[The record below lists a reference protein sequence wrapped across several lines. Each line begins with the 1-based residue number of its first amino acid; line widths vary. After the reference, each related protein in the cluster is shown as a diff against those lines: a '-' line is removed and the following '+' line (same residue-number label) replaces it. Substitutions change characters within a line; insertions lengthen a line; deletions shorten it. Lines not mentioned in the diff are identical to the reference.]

1 MVFHRI
7 SPQPFHPAV
16 GLGGPTPAHV
26 TPPGSAGRDGRPWL
40 GPRNSEIVSGGV
52 LLGKTGDF
60 TMNFHEFHGDL
71 TKHDD
76 FIVISSDSMGYEGD
90 IPSGN
95 D

>member
-1 MVFHRI
+1 M
-7 SPQPFHPAV
+7 SPQPFHPTV
-16 GLGGPTPAHV
+16 GLGGPAPAHV

-40 GPRNSEIVSGGV
+40 GPRNSSFGRGFARENGG
-52 LLGKTGDF
+52 F
-60 TMNFHEFHGDL
+60 HHEFHEFHGDL

-76 FIVISSDSMGYEGD
+76 FIVISSDLMGYEWD